1 MLQSLSLI
9 LGIVATPIIV
19 SADKPEATKTSDV
32 QVTPERPIENFRF
45 YSPIIEA
52 LIPAVWELPVPDD
65 LSRESEEMYRVRKRR
80 DAVADADNSE
90 ENMVTAEQIL
100 FRPLFRHRQLVEE
113 REQRLKAKQDQ
124 RRQALYNKYYSQL
137 AQRKQ
142 YNPYQNYYPNY
153 YSQINSQSGY
163 YRPVRAALPSD
174 YYQPAYY

>member
-1 MLQSLSLI
+1 MLQSFSLI

-19 SADKPEATKTSDV
+19 AADKADTSKTSDV
-32 QVTPERPIENFRF
+32 QVVPVQDTPIENFRF

-52 LIPAVWELPVPDD
+52 LTPAVWELSVPDD
-65 LSRESEEMYRVRKRR
+65 LSRGSEELYRVRKRR
-80 DAVADADNSE
+80 DTEADNSE

-124 RRQALYNKYYSQL
+124 RRQALYTKYYNQV

-142 YNPYQNYYPNY
+142 YDPYNNYYPNY
-153 YSQINSQSGY
+153 YPGQSGY
-163 YRPVRAALPSD
+163 YRRVRAALPYYNTPD
-174 YYQPAYY
+174 YY